1 MTEGIVKWF
10 NERKGYGFISPNNG
24 NKDVFVHVTDV
35 NDSGYHKLNE
45 NEEVEFEIIED
56 NRGRKRAVNI
66 TAYEYA

>member
-56 NRGRKRAVNI
+56 NRGRRRAVNI
-66 TAYEYA
+66 TAFEYA